1 MEKQG
6 QQGQVSL
13 SEINNEGVIHLQNGD
28 LIKANHCFRRA
39 LQYVRRD
46 LRTSVAESSA
56 SSSTTAAATTTTTMS
71 KRARR
76 PPQPKFIPTAGYS
89 NLNLHVD
96 KCGGGFTSSD
106 SLSSSSS
113 SSTTGRGG
121 GKENGVAGSSL
132 MTPTRGTE
140 GIAGRSRSVRPSK
153 QQQVSSNLAI
163 YTSGMCIDEGI
174 DDGGVGTALG
184 GSAASIAKSR
194 VCSNPMEDHKICASI
209 VVYNNAVVLHL
220 YAMALLKQ
228 ERFDDDVALQA
239 RHLFV
244 KAQTL
249 YQQSYKLLI
258 GVLVA
263 SSPDGTSDDDDN
275 GEEERSS
282 NGNHPAKRRRLSN
295 GSFVSSSRSSSSC
308 LRRNAAVDLLAMA
321 LVNNLAHIRLELC
334 DYADSRRLL
343 QLLISIAYSMQPTTY
358 GCDQSLVN
366 FMEWQRQLFL
376 RNAAP
381 NMHPLPAA
389 AAA

>member
-1 MEKQG
+1 M
-6 QQGQVSL
+6 SL
-13 SEINNEGVIHLQNGD
+13 SEINNEGVIHLRNGD
-28 LIKANHCFRRA
+28 LTKANHCFRRA

-46 LRTSVAESSA
+46 LRTCVAETTTSSSA
-56 SSSTTAAATTTTTMS
+56 STPSAAATTTTTTTSS

-76 PPQPKFIPTAGYS
+76 PPPPKFIPTAGYS
-89 NLNLHVD
+89 NLNHAG
-96 KCGGGFTSSD
+96 KWGGGFSSSD
-106 SLSSSSS
+106 AVSSF
-113 SSTTGRGG
+113 SSTTGRGRG
-121 GKENGVAGSSL
+121 MENGVAGSSPIP
-132 MTPTRGTE
+132 PTGISRG
-140 GIAGRSRSVRPSK
+140 IRHSK
-153 QQQVSSNLAI
+153 QQQVSNLAI
-163 YTSGMCIDEGI
+163 YSSGMCIDEGI
-174 DDGGVGTALG
+174 IDNGASGGG
-184 GSAASIAKSR
+184 GAASVAKSR

-220 YAMALLKQ
+220 HAMELLKQ
-228 ERFDDDVALQA
+228 PRFDDDVALQA

-263 SSPDGTSDDDDN
+263 SSPEGATSDDEEDEDD
-275 GEEERSS
+275 EASS
-282 NGNHPAKRRRLSN
+282 HGNHSAKRRRLSDD
-295 GSFVSSSRSSSSC
+295 GSAASSRSSSSSSSC
-308 LRRNAAVDLLAMA
+308 LQRNAAIDLLAMA

-343 QLLISIAYSMQPTTY
+343 HLLITIAYSMRPSTY
-358 GCDQSLVN
+358 GCDQALVN

-381 NMHPLPAA
+381 SMHPLPAA